1 MCTIKEKKMN
11 PTVQKKS
18 GSVESLHA
26 SIFFTSDFEASNS
39 SLLGNFLMA
48 FRNSTIELVSSCKTD
63 AKTSVLL

>member
-1 MCTIKEKKMN
+1 VYDKREKN
-11 PTVQKKS
+11 ESYSTKKS